1 MRQVLKIILVAGA
14 RPNFMKVAPLMEEFK
29 KWPRFSTIL
38 VHTGQ
43 HYDEKMSKVFFDELK
58 IPRPDINL
66 EIGSGNHS
74 VQTGKIMIAFDGVL
88 ERGKPDLVVV
98 VGDVNST
105 IACSLAAAK
114 RGIKVAHVEAG
125 LRSFDLTMPEEINRV
140 LTDQISNFLFCTEDS
155 AVKNLRAEGISKNK
169 IFMTGNVMIDTLLKQ
184 KSVAEKSNILKELK
198 LADKKYA
205 VATLHRPSNVDDKDS
220 LTKVISILKKVA
232 EKLPVVFPIH
242 PRTESN
248 LLTWKISTGKVHIL
262 DPMGY
267 LDFLKLVS
275 HAKLVM
281 TDSGG
286 IQEETTILGV
296 PCLTMRENTERPVTV
311 ECGTNEIVGTDE
323 KKILAAVEKILK
335 KPYAKGKTPK
345 FWDGKA
351 SSRIVKILLRNL
363 PSPSSPH
370 PLCTKPSYKKGT

>member
-1 MRQVLKIILVAGA
+1 MASPIKKLKIIFVAGA

-29 KWPRFSTIL
+29 KCPEFSTIL

-58 IPRPDINL
+58 IPRPDINF
-66 EIGSGNHS
+66 EIGAGNHA
-74 VQTGKIMIAFDGVL
+74 VQTGKILIAFDDVL
-88 ERGKPDLVVV
+88 EREKPDLVVV

-105 IACSLAAAK
+105 IACALAAVK
-114 RGIKVAHVEAG
+114 RGVKVAHVEAG
-125 LRSFDLTMPEEINRV
+125 LRSFDWTMPEEINRV
-140 LTDQISNFLFCTEDS
+140 LTDRISDFLFCTEDS

-184 KSVAEKSNILKELK
+184 KSAAEKSNVLKELK
-198 LADKKYA
+198 LSDKKYA
-205 VATLHRPSNVDDKDS
+205 VATLHRPSNVDDKNA
-220 LTKVISILKKVA
+220 LNKIISTLKKVA
-232 EKLPVVFPIH
+232 GKLPVVFPVH
-242 PRTESN
+242 PRTKSH
-248 LLTWKISTGKVHIL
+248 LLTWGIPTGKIYIL
-262 DPMGY
+262 DPLGY

-296 PCLTMRENTERPVTV
+296 PCLTLRENTERPVTV
-311 ECGTNEIVGTDE
+311 KCGTNEIVGTDE

-335 KPYAKGKTPK
+335 KPPAKAKTSK
-345 FWDGKA
+345 FWDGKVSA
-351 SSRIVKILLRNL
+351 RIVKVLSAKL
-363 PSPSSPH
+363 
-370 PLCTKPSYKKGT
+370 